1 MRKVKLI
8 TEQFYDVEVI
18 EESLDNQEKN
28 LYIEGIFSSADTMVQ
43 NGRIYKRPILEREID
58 KFINE
63 KVKRKMSWGELNHNN
78 LPDIDPKNVSHLITE
93 LKWDGN
99 NVIGKAKIVDTPNGQ
114 IVKSLMK
121 EGVLAI
127 SSRGL
132 GTVNESYVNDD
143 YSLITWDVV
152 STPSNPTSY
161 VNGIYEAKEFIV
173 QEVEKETEKK
183 LEELSNENNLTEEEI
198 IKKINL
204 MYEQYYN
211 ELDSFLTSLLNY

>member
-132 GTVNESYVNDD
+132 GTVNESYVDDD
-143 YSLITWDVV
+143 YTLITWDVV

>member
-78 LPDIDPKNVSHLITE
+78 LPDVDPKNVSHLITE

-132 GTVNESYVNDD
+132 GTVNESYVDDD
-143 YSLITWDVV
+143 YTLITWDVV